1 MILWRLGFVA
11 GELLAQR
18 SRWWIVEVDTSHIK
32 KPLFEPLVELILRLR
47 EHTSPRAA
55 EGRVTDV
62 VTYRPSVERATRPT
76 ADGGRRAYLLEDP
89 RHLDRDEAEGRDKW
103 PRASCLRSRKAWY

>member
-1 MILWRLGFVA
+1 MRPDGNDKRDDAAFSRLYMAVTRYGCE
-11 GELLAQR
+11 GEWTGTGLALAP
-18 SRWWIVEVDTSHIK
+18 SID
-32 KPLFEPLVELILRLR
+32 
-47 EHTSPRAA
+47 PRTA

-62 VTYRPSVERATRPT
+62 VTHRPSVERVMHPT

-103 PRASCLRSRKAWY
+103 PRASCLRSHKAWY